1 MAPKRTEAKEAAA
14 APQAKRAKKD
24 PAAEKVKKQLNEI
37 TNALSFAGLSQEV
50 KTVLNEVL
58 PFSLGEFSDKRHKF
72 QEQVVQ
78 AISDILEEREAV
90 LSKAVEDARSNH
102 DDAVSTMPERE
113 HMASEAEAA
122 LEAEKAEE
130 QRLKIALAETAFAFK
145 RAKQSVAEAE
155 EAKRL
160 HSLKSQE
167 AAEKKGHCEAAL
179 ADLKVLKTASPE
191 DDVSRAKL
199 EKLIKLLKEYKFD
212 ESMMIAVPAALAKA
226 PDARGEFDHMA
237 VEQLDV
243 EIGKMIDGQ
252 EAILSAARPG
262 EEQCEAVCKEA
273 HDELSKAKDD
283 QKVAA
288 GNYIKTNKQKAARA
302 EALSAAKTAVQE
314 LTRSVGQL
322 KKTIDE
328 ASIEVELFEQ
338 GPKEAFNAL
347 RSRATPV
354 AVNAEELPTEEQA
367 METREPEATAV
378 AVC

>member
-1 MAPKRTEAKEAAA
+1 MAPKRTEAKDAAV

-37 TNALSFAGLSQEV
+37 TSALSFAGLSQEV
-50 KTVLNEVL
+50 NTLFHEVL
-58 PFSLGEFSDKRHKF
+58 PLSLGEFSDKRHRF
-72 QEQVVQ
+72 QEQAVQ
-78 AISDILEEREAV
+78 AISAILDEREAV
-90 LSKAVEDARSNH
+90 LSKAVEDARSKH
-102 DDAVSTMPERE
+102 DDSARTMPDRE
-113 HMASEAEAA
+113 HMASDAEAA
-122 LEAEKAEE
+122 LEAEKIEE
-130 QRLKIALAETAFAFK
+130 QRLKIALAETAVAFK
-145 RAKQSVAEAE
+145 KARESVAEAE

-160 HSLKSQE
+160 HSHESQE

-199 EKLIKLLKEYKFD
+199 GKLVKLLKEYKFD

-243 EIGKMIDGQ
+243 EIGKMIDNQ

-262 EEQCEAVCKEA
+262 EEQHEAVCKEA
-273 HDELSKAKDD
+273 HHELSKAKDD

-288 GNYIKTNKQKAARA
+288 GNYITTNKRKAARA
-302 EALSAAKTAVQE
+302 EALSAAKSAVQE
-314 LTRSVGQL
+314 LSRSVGQL
-322 KKTIDE
+322 KKAIEE
-328 ASIEVELFEQ
+328 AEIEVELFQQ
-338 GPKEAFNAL
+338 GPKEAFNTL
-347 RSRATPV
+347 CSRAAPE
-354 AVNAEELPTEEQA
+354 ALSAEELPTEVQA
-367 METREPEATAV
+367 MEAREPEAAAV